1 MEQKRVGKMLN
12 IAICDD
18 DIQTTGEMECLI
30 QRISKQNFVDIE
42 TEVFWNGE
50 SLVNAIIKENKFD
63 IIYLDIE
70 MEKEDGISAAKRI
83 RMYDKNV
90 LIIYVSSHENHMKD
104 SFSVR
109 PFQFLVK
116 PLSEKQMEICFKAAF
131 DDINDTDFYFRYSYK
146 RINYKV
152 PVRDILYFESNR
164 RKVSIVTERD
174 TYEVYKK
181 LNEMS
186 ELFGVSTDYLLKDEM
201 KAENITYHES
211 TESYAEPLKKVTMEN
226 ANEFLDMKRNG
237 SKVVANAASMCI
249 LSPILLIVLVTMAE
263 DSVFHVSESLA
274 TVFGCVFLLGMV
286 AAAVFLFIT
295 YGMRESHMEHFEKEC
310 FETEYGVSGMVREKK
325 DSYEP
330 IFIRGTAVGVVLC
343 ILAVIPT
350 IIAGSMEASDYYC
363 GLSVG
368 LLLFILAI
376 GVNLLVRVGMVK
388 SSYDT
393 LLQEG
398 EYTKEE
404 KLFKK
409 KTDTFSG
416 VYWCLTTAIYLAWS
430 FWTMSWDIT
439 WIVWPVAGVLF
450 AALLG
455 VVKMVLK
462 NGSETQHYI

>member
-1 MEQKRVGKMLN
+1 MKVFQKEMDTGVMLSGSRSGVVKLPEGDQAKDVTRYTDRIVNHMVSHMVKRVREVLN
-12 IAICDD
+12 KYVSITITDMTDLIPELIYYIKWAEY
-18 DIQTTGEMECLI
+18 IQKLQERGFTFAKPSVHKEEEYASDPYMMQARGIYNL
-30 QRISKQNFVDIE
+30 KLAVFE
-42 TEVFWNGE
+42 TEE
-50 SLVNAIIKENKFD
+50 SGNIVPNDLNFD
-63 IIYLDIE
+63 
-70 MEKEDGISAAKRI
+70 
-83 RMYDKNV
+83 
-90 LIIYVSSHENHMKD
+90 
-104 SFSVR
+104 
-109 PFQFLVK
+109 
-116 PLSEKQMEICFKAAF
+116 
-131 DDINDTDFYFRYSYK
+131 
-146 RINYKV
+146 
-152 PVRDILYFESNR
+152 RDRRVYILTGANR
-164 RKVSIVTERD
+164 GGKT
-174 TYEVYKK
+174 T
-181 LNEMS
+181 
-186 ELFGVSTDYLLKDEM
+186 
-201 KAENITYHES
+201 
-211 TESYAEPLKKVTMEN
+211 
-226 ANEFLDMKRNG
+226 NG
-237 SKVVANAASMCI
+237 SKVVANATSMCI
-249 LSPILLIVLVTMAE
+249 SSPILLIVLVTMAE
-263 DSVFHVSESLA
+263 DGVFHVSESLA

-286 AAAVFLFIT
+286 ATAVFLFIT

-310 FETEYGVSGMVREKK
+310 FETEYGVSGIVREKK

-409 KTDTFSG
+409 KTNTFSG

>member
-1 MEQKRVGKMLN
+1 MILADKITEERKKNGWSQEELANQLGVSRQAVSKWESAGAVPDL
-12 IAICDD
+12 
-18 DIQTTGEMECLI
+18 
-30 QRISKQNFVDIE
+30 QRILQ
-42 TEVFWNGE
+42 
-50 SLVNAIIKENKFD
+50 
-63 IIYLDIE
+63 
-70 MEKEDGISAAKRI
+70 
-83 RMYDKNV
+83 
-90 LIIYVSSHENHMKD
+90 
-104 SFSVR
+104 
-109 PFQFLVK
+109 
-116 PLSEKQMEICFKAAF
+116 
-131 DDINDTDFYFRYSYK
+131 
-146 RINYKV
+146 
-152 PVRDILYFESNR
+152 
-164 RKVSIVTERD
+164 
-174 TYEVYKK
+174 
-181 LNEMS
+181 MS

-201 KAENITYHES
+201 QAENITYHES

-237 SKVVANAASMCI
+237 SKVVANATSMCI

-404 KLFKK
+404 VRVIAEKIGLLVADKPDSQDICFVQDGNYAAFIEEHTGKK
-409 KTDTFSG
+409 ASEGNFVTSDGTVIGRHKGIIHYTVGQRKGLGLALGYPAFVLEIRPETNEVVIGTYEES
-416 VYWCLTTAIYLAWS
+416 LTTVVRAKQLNFMSVEDLKEPLRVFAKIRYNHKGAWCTVERTKEDEVTCCFEEPQRAVTPGQAIVFY
-430 FWTMSWDIT
+430 D
-439 WIVWPVAGVLF
+439 GEYVLGGGTI
-450 AALLG
+450 L
-455 VVKMVLK
+455 
-462 NGSETQHYI
+462 